1 MVSGG
6 RSISVLLPYKCEA
19 NMATDD
25 IFESWSFRLVSNPV
39 FAVVAQVFNFWLL
52 WLLVRRPALRGRRSG
67 STFRVF
73 ALWINMIQNYWT
85 HDRRFGY
92 RRYDD
97 ERDNAMNIGEWL
109 PVTAT
114 FSACLQNNHHHSPGL
129 LRLSHE
135 ESRVRLRLHDREG
148 HEGAG
153 PGAGDAPGARRCPRT
168 FR

>member
-1 MVSGG
+1 
-6 RSISVLLPYKCEA
+6 
-19 NMATDD
+19 
-25 IFESWSFRLVSNPV
+25 V
-39 FAVVAQVFNFWLL
+39 FSVVAQVFNFWLL
-52 WLLVRRPALRGRRSG
+52 GLLVGDLRFAAVAWLGTRA
-67 STFRVF
+67 F

-129 LRLSHE
+129 LRLSHD
-135 ESRVRLRLHDREG
+135 ESEYDFGFLTVKIMKALGLVRATSRGAEIPRE
-148 HEGAG
+148 
-153 PGAGDAPGARRCPRT
+153 CPLASLN
-168 FR
+168 F